1 MPLHIGIVGL
11 PNVGKS
17 TLFQVITRKEIDRA
31 NYPFCTIDPNVGT
44 VMVPDNRVDKLAA
57 LAHSLKKIYTV
68 IEFVDIAGLV
78 KGASKGKGLGNKF
91 LANVREVDMIVYVLR
106 AFVNDQIINVQPSI
120 DILRDKEIL
129 DTEMALKDLVTLEK
143 RINAIAKKAKTNDK
157 EEELELMALRKAQA
171 ILDKGGILSEEVF
184 NDREQ
189 KILKEYQLLTLKQ
202 RLYLLNG
209 KEEEIDK
216 KVIDVFEKN
225 KWPYLVMDILTE
237 FDGANLSL
245 EERISFGIA
254 EKLNVNTFVRKT
266 YSLLDLITF
275 FTTGPDEARAWTLK
289 KGSTAPQA
297 GGVIHTD
304 FEKNFIKADVI
315 QWEELLASGGF
326 SSAQK
331 KGLVRMEGK
340 NYLIQ
345 DGDVIIIR
353 SGV

>member
-57 LAHSLKKIYTV
+57 LTHSLKKIYTV

-78 KGASKGKGLGNKF
+78 KGASKGKGLGNQF
-91 LANVREVDMIVYVLR
+91 LANIREVDMIVYVLR
-106 AFVNDQIINVQPSI
+106 AFTNDQIINVQSNI
-120 DILRDKEIL
+120 DVLRDKEIL
-129 DTEMALKDLVTLEK
+129 DTEMALKDLATLEK
-143 RINAIAKKAKTNDK
+143 RINALAKKAKTNNK
-157 EEELELMALRKAQA
+157 EAELELTALRRAQA

-184 NDREQ
+184 NDQEQ
-189 KILKEYQLLTLKQ
+189 KVLKEYQLLTLKQ

-209 KEEEIDK
+209 KEEEIGK
-216 KVIDVFEKN
+216 EVIDVFEEN

-237 FDGANLSL
+237 FDAANLSL
-245 EERISFGIA
+245 EERRSFGIS
-254 EKLNVNTFVRKT
+254 EKLQVNAFVRKT
-266 YSLLDLITF
+266 YSLLNLITF
-275 FTTGPDEARAWTLK
+275 FTTGSDETRAWTLK
-289 KGSTAPQA
+289 KGSMAPQA
-297 GGVIHTD
+297 GGAIHGD
-304 FEKNFIKADVI
+304 LEKNFIKADVI
-315 QWEELLASGGF
+315 EWEELLASGGF

-331 KGLVRMEGK
+331 KGLIRTEGK

-345 DGDVIIIR
+345 DGDVIIIK

>member
-31 NYPFCTIDPNVGT
+31 NYPFCTIDPNIGT

-78 KGASKGKGLGNKF
+78 KGASKGKGLGNQF
-91 LANVREVDMIVYVLR
+91 LASIREVDMIVYVLR
-106 AFVNDQIINVQPSI
+106 AFVNDQIINIQPSI

-129 DTEMALKDLVTLEK
+129 DTEMALKDLATLEK
-143 RINAIAKKAKTNDK
+143 RINVIAKKAKINSK
-157 EEELELMALRKAQA
+157 EAELELTVLRRAQT
-171 ILDKGGILSEEVF
+171 ILDKGGILSEEIF
-184 NDREQ
+184 NDHEE

-209 KEEEIDK
+209 KEEEINK
-216 KVIDVFEKN
+216 EVIDVFEEN

-237 FDGANLSL
+237 FDAANLSL
-245 EERISFGIA
+245 EERRSFGIV
-254 EKLNVNTFVRKT
+254 EKLQINAFVKKT
-266 YSLLDLITF
+266 YSLLNLITF
-275 FTTGPDEARAWTLK
+275 FTTRPDETRAWTLK

-297 GGVIHTD
+297 GGVIHGD

-315 QWEELLASGGF
+315 QWDELLASGGF

-331 KGLVRMEGK
+331 KGWIRTEGK
-340 NYLIQ
+340 GYLIQ
-345 DGDVIIIR
+345 DGDVIIIK